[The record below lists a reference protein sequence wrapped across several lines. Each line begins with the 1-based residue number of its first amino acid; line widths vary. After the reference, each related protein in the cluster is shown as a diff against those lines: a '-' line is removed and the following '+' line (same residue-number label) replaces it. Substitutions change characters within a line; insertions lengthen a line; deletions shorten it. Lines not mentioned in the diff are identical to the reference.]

1 MLHYVIYQSKA
12 NGPADPDVHNDILEQ
27 SQANNRAAE
36 LTGFLH
42 REGNFFLQYIE
53 GPKGALHDTINRIRQ
68 DSRHSNMRILAEGRR
83 DSRTL
88 PDWQMGFVD
97 QSQLSLAE
105 LLDTSEDRLELKA
118 VDPFDLVVFLAA
130 NAGGLRHRHTLAP
143 VTRQA

>member
-12 NGPADPDVHNDILEQ
+12 KGPADPKVHNDILER
-27 SQANNRAAE
+27 SQVNNRAAE

-42 REGNFFLQYIE
+42 REGDFFLQYIE
-53 GPKGALHDTINRIRQ
+53 GPKGALHETINRIRQ
-68 DSRHSNMRILAEGRR
+68 DPRHSEMSILSEGKR

-97 QSQLSLAE
+97 QDQLSLAE
-105 LLDTSEDRLELKA
+105 LLETSEDRLELKG

-130 NAGGLRHRHTLAP
+130 NADGLRHR
-143 VTRQA
+143 QAVS